1 MNYNDEF
8 DHVLDD
14 ALAEYRDAGPLAGME
29 QRVLQRV
36 RLHAERPRKLWQW
49 WGAFALCTVMLAI
62 TVWIGLRDRARH
74 QTVPLH
80 SAEAQQQ
87 RPPVEPQPMNAST
100 QSSRKPAPGRALA
113 AKVHSP
119 SPRIPGQTASA
130 DTGARVRREFP
141 TPAPPNPEER
151 ALLAL
156 AQTHPEV
163 LSQLSNGQDDQEI
176 AIAPINIQ
184 PLGNETSRK
193 QGEN

>member
-36 RLHAERPRKLWQW
+36 RFRAERRRKLWQW

-74 QTVPLH
+74 QTIPLQ
-80 SAEAQQQ
+80 SAGAQQQ
-87 RPPVEPQPMNAST
+87 RPPAEPQPKNANT
-100 QSSRKPAPGRALA
+100 QSSAPGLALA
-113 AKVHSP
+113 VKVHSP
-119 SPRIPGQTASA
+119 SPRIPGLTASA
-130 DTGARVRREFP
+130 DTSARVRREFP
-141 TPAPPNPEER
+141 TPAPLNPEER

-163 LSQLSNGQDDQEI
+163 LSQLSNGQDDREI

-184 PLGNETSRK
+184 PLGDETSRK

>member
-29 QRVLQRV
+29 QRVLRRV
-36 RLHAERPRKLWQW
+36 RLHAERRRKLWQW
-49 WGAFALCTVMLAI
+49 WGAFAVCTVMLAI
-62 TVWIGLRDRARH
+62 TVWIGLGNRARH
-74 QTVPLH
+74 QTVPLQ
-80 SAEAQQQ
+80 SAGAQQQ
-87 RPPVEPQPMNAST
+87 RPPVEPQAMNAST
-100 QSSRKPAPGRALA
+100 HASPKPAPERALLG
-113 AKVHSP
+113 KVPARSRRM
-119 SPRIPGQTASA
+119 SAQTASA
-130 DTGARVRREFP
+130 ETSRAHVGREFP
-141 TPAPPNPEER
+141 SPAPLNPEER

-156 AQTHPEV
+156 AQVHPEV
-163 LSQLSNGQDDQEI
+163 LNHLTEQDDREI